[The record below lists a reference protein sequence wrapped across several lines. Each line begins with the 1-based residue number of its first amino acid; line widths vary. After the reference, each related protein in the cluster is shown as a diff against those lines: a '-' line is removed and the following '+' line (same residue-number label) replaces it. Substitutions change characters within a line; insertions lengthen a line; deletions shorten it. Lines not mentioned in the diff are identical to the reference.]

1 MDEEY
6 DAHCIEVTGWTLT
19 ASSTSS
25 ASVSLFSVG
34 TSPLTSNTLGP
45 NLRKGDH
52 LFVKTSGE
60 LIPIGTVSK
69 MTTRDL
75 SGGTDYTVTLT
86 ANAATVVTTQ
96 PLFISFSNAFVEDP
110 DAILN
115 RTWVYPYASG
125 GFRDGDTVV
134 EHDAQQPTRHGG
146 ALRQEQ
152 GRPQRGEGVEGFTGG
167 AATLTDEPRSSVPL
181 ENFLIGKTC
190 IETAQNFAQHVNKTI
205 EENYKALGLSASDAP
220 TVAYVDPYLADDD
233 HARVLL
239 YDVAH
244 DREFIAFQ
252 DIFMQV
258 QTSAKAVEIGWPQE
272 VHQGRL
278 PD

>member
-1 MDEEY
+1 MDGNRGVRQL
-6 DAHCIEVTGWTLT
+6 DTD
-19 ASSTSS
+19 
-25 ASVSLFSVG
+25 
-34 TSPLTSNTLGP
+34 LGIDGHHP
-45 NLRKGDH
+45 TDVQHARPQSDFIKDI
-52 LFVKTSGE
+52 TGE
-60 LIPIGTVSK
+60 LNPIGIVSK

-75 SGGTDYTVTLT
+75 SGATDYTVTLT
-86 ANAATVVTTQ
+86 ANSAVSLSGT
-96 PLFISFSNAFVEDP
+96 LFISFSNAFVEDP

-125 GFRDGDTVV
+125 GFRNGDTVWSNMTLNNPHAM
-134 EHDAQQPTRHGG
+134 EGLFAKS
-146 ALRQEQ
+146 
-152 GRPQRGEGVEGFTGG
+152 RGVLNEARVWKGFTGG

-258 QTSAKAVEIGWPQE
+258 QTSAKAVEIGPSTSPPT
-272 VHQGRL
+272 QGEGHLGRRRK
-278 PD
+278 